1 MVLLYLSPSFL
12 HMVKMYIFFS
22 IITISIKEGSSIFRN
37 VDVQKQS
44 YQEWQQERKVDI
56 PYLLLTEQLS

>member
-12 HMVKMYIFFS
+12 HMVKLYTFS
-22 IITISIKEGSSIFRN
+22 IITINIKEGSSILRN

-44 YQEWQQERKVDI
+44 YQGWQQEKKVDI

>member
-1 MVLLYLSPSFL
+1 MANSYWIEELSHGAIVFIPFLSP
-12 HMVKMYIFFS
+12 HGENVHFFS

-44 YQEWQQERKVDI
+44 YQE
-56 PYLLLTEQLS
+56 